1 MEEKREYGAE
11 AFLRSVKEART
22 EKRRCEFRLEELRS
36 QCERMTAAYGP
47 SAGGGAGG
55 DSHGDALLIAAAEQ
69 SEILRRKVAA
79 YISQIWAVEE
89 FITELP
95 DVRQRT
101 ILRLRY
107 VDLLGWNAVREG
119 LQEYGLYYE
128 DRQMFRLHGAALAE
142 ARRRF
147 PAYAARH
154 LEIKPKEETA
164 AL

>member
-1 MEEKREYGAE
+1 MGEKREYGAE
-11 AFLRSVKEART
+11 DFLRSVKEARI

-47 SAGGGAGG
+47 SAGGGGEL
-55 DSHGDALLIAAAEQ
+55 HKDALLIAAAEQ
-69 SEILRRKVAA
+69 SDVLQSKAALYVRRIA
-79 YISQIWAVEE
+79 AVED
-89 FITELP
+89 FIATLP

-107 VDLLGWNAVREG
+107 LDLLGWNSVRDG

-142 ARRRF
+142 ARKRF
-147 PAYAARH
+147 PAYAEKH
-154 LEIKPKEETA
+154 PSIIPNEEA
-164 AL
+164 KAV

>member
-1 MEEKREYGAE
+1 MEEKRDHGAE
-11 AFLRSVKEART
+11 AFLRSVKEARI
-22 EKRRCEFRLEELRS
+22 EKRRCEHRLEELRS

-47 SAGGGAGG
+47 STGGGGEV
-55 DSHGDALLIAAAEQ
+55 HKDALLIAAAEQ
-69 SEILRRKVAA
+69 SEVLRRKAAA
-79 YISQIWAVEE
+79 YVGRICAVEE
-89 FITELP
+89 FIAELP

-154 LEIKPKEETA
+154 PEITPKEDTA
-164 AL
+164 V

>member
-1 MEEKREYGAE
+1 MEEKKEYGAE
-11 AFLRSVKEART
+11 DFLRSVKEARI

-47 SAGGGAGG
+47 STGGGGEL
-55 DSHGDALLIAAAEQ
+55 HKDALLI
-69 SEILRRKVAA
+69 RR
-79 YISQIWAVEE
+79 IAVVED
-89 FITELP
+89 FIATLP

-107 VDLLGWNAVREG
+107 IDVLGWNSVREG

-142 ARRRF
+142 ARKRF
-147 PAYAARH
+147 PAYA
-154 LEIKPKEETA
+154 EEHPGIIPNEEA
-164 AL
+164 KAV

>member
-1 MEEKREYGAE
+1 MEGKREYGAE
-11 AFLRSVKEART
+11 DFLRSVKEARI

-47 SAGGGAGG
+47 SAGGGGEL
-55 DSHGDALLIAAAEQ
+55 HKDALLIAAAEQ
-69 SEILRRKVAA
+69 TEILRGKVIA
-79 YISQIWAVEE
+79 YIRRIAVVED
-89 FITELP
+89 FIAGLP

-107 VDLLGWNAVREG
+107 VDVLGWNSVREG

-142 ARRRF
+142 ARKRF
-147 PAYAARH
+147 PAYA
-154 LEIKPKEETA
+154 EEHPGIIPNEEA
-164 AL
+164 KAV